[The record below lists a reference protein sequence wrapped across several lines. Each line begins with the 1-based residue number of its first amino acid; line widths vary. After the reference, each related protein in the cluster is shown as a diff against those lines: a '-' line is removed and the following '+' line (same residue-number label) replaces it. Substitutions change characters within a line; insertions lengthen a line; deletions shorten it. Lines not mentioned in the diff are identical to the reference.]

1 MNDLLVKHLML
12 NEPQALVHLINANKT
27 YCAWGRG
34 TGKTS
39 GVLGPR
45 FVHLSE
51 VMPRCQIGFITDTYE
66 RFHGAIT
73 KGIEGFITNDMGLVE
88 GLDFLMFKKP
98 PAHWTKPLYPI
109 RKYDHVISFATGVA
123 IVGGSMKIE
132 GSLNGENLQALIG
145 DEMKFVKQA
154 RLTEAKRAVRGA
166 RKQFGHLP
174 EYRSEWYTTD
184 KYGEEIW
191 WYLDKK
197 KEMKPQKVAT
207 VLKLSL
213 RVQELIGLMEEA
225 RDDKNLFYRY
235 RKEKMKLEALLNG
248 WIDNNGKL
256 HPGLRNALV
265 NFSEAAL
272 IENIQIIG
280 QEAYDDLVNECAS
293 DNERSVALENK
304 DPDKAES
311 QFYPSLSEENKYE
324 ISCDYDPNLP
334 LIIILDYQ
342 FRLTPIVVCQV
353 GKLPGSE
360 QVTLNFI
367 DNIDSEVG
375 INDALQKFHERY
387 NHHPY
392 REVKYLYDHTAK
404 GRKPD
409 GVPFYEGVLKY
420 MNDLHWNITG
430 IDMGQAPDHAAKH
443 ENTKN
448 YLNSDGSETM
458 AIRIN
463 KATCNYMILSMQ
475 LAGAVIKK
483 GVTQKDKTSETKLSI
498 PARLSTHY
506 SDCFD
511 QAVRA
516 IIELKLVQSMEN
528 YLGILIRG

>member
-45 FVHLSE
+45 LLHLTE

-66 RFHGAIT
+66 RFRNTISKA
-73 KGIEGFITNDMGLVE
+73 IEGFVTNEMGLVE
-88 GLDFLMFKKP
+88 GLDFVMFTKP
-98 PAHWTKPLYPI
+98 PPHWTKPLYPI

-123 IVGGSMKIE
+123 IVGGSMKIP

-191 WYLDKK
+191 WYLDKRKEINRK
-197 KEMKPQKVAT
+197 KLAT

-213 RVQELIGLMEEA
+213 RVQQLQALMEAA
-225 RDDKNLFYRY
+225 RDDKNLYYRY
-235 RKEKMKLEALLNG
+235 SKEKNKLEALLNG
-248 WIDNNGKL
+248 WIDKSGKF
-256 HPGLRNALV
+256 HPGLRNALI

-280 QEAYDDLVNECAS
+280 QEAYDDLIKECAS
-293 DNERSVALENK
+293 ENEKLVALENK
-304 DPDKAES
+304 DPDRAES
-311 QFYPSLSEENKYE
+311 QFYPSLSDANKYE
-324 ISCDYDPNLP
+324 SSCDYNPNLP
-334 LIIILDYQ
+334 LVIILDYQ
-342 FRLTPIVVCQV
+342 WRLTPVVVCQV
-353 GKLPGSE
+353 GKLPGSNIE
-360 QVTLNFI
+360 TLNFI

-387 NHHPY
+387 QHHPY
-392 REVKYLYDHTAK
+392 RDVIYLYDHTAK

-409 GVPFYEGVLKY
+409 GKPFFESVLNY
-420 MNDLHWNITG
+420 MDNLHWNIRG
-430 IDMGQAPDHAAKH
+430 VDMGQAPEHSAKH

-448 YLNSDGSETM
+448 YLNSDGTITM
-458 AIRIN
+458 PIRIN
-463 KATCNYMILSMQ
+463 RTTCTYMILSMQ
-475 LAGAVIKK
+475 LASAVIKN

-516 IIELKLVQSMEN
+516 IIELKLVQSNMDF
-528 YLGILIRG
+528 LGIQIRG